1 MTETFTDKQKREF
14 KQLNGLALAYVGD
27 AVYELAV
34 RRYLIAE
41 GDTKPNQLHNKATR
55 FVSAKAQFWLMEE
68 MESESLLTD
77 AEMAV
82 FKRGRNAKS
91 HTKAKNADVRTYRTS
106 SGFEA
111 LIGYIYLMENTERLD
126 EIMNWCIE
134 KIVEREA

>member
-1 MTETFTDKQKREF
+1 MTEKFTDKQKKEF
-14 KQLNGLALAYVGD
+14 KQLNGLALAYMGD
-27 AVYELAV
+27 AVYEVAV

-41 GDTKPNQLHNKATR
+41 GDTKPNQLHQKATR

-68 MESESLLTD
+68 MESEGILSD
-77 AEMAV
+77 EEIAV

-111 LIGYIYLMENTERLD
+111 LIGYIYLAEDTERLN
-126 EIMNWCIE
+126 EIINWCIE
-134 KIVEREA
+134 KIVERES